1 MRQFLKT
8 AAAVAALVTV
18 AAPATAAALIGGD
31 TRVLIEAPFVPL
43 VKGLTGIATEAS
55 FDPLIANFPISG
67 GFLDASLAGTIAH
80 DGVGLVLSNGL
91 TNVEAGNFVIDTV
104 QSIVFGDVLVE
115 GNPFANGVAL
125 FSFDLGSITVP
136 QLVDLSNPALAL
148 FITPDLAGALTAV
161 FDVPDVTGV
170 QFGRAA
176 TAPVSVIPEPGAW
189 AMLIAGFGLV
199 GFAARRRQG
208 IEALA

>member
-1 MRQFLKT
+1 MMQFLKS
-8 AAAVAALVTV
+8 AVAVAALVTV
-18 AAPATAAALIGGD
+18 AAPATAATLTGGN
-31 TRVLIEAPFVPL
+31 TRVLIEEPFVPL
-43 VKGLTGIATEAS
+43 VKGLTGVATEAS

-115 GNPFANGVAL
+115 GNPFATGVAL

-148 FITPDLAGALTAV
+148 FITPDLAGALKEV
-161 FDVPDVTGV
+161 FEVPDLTGV

-176 TAPVSVIPEPGAW
+176 TSPVAAIPEPGTW

-199 GFAARRRQG
+199 GLALRRRRE